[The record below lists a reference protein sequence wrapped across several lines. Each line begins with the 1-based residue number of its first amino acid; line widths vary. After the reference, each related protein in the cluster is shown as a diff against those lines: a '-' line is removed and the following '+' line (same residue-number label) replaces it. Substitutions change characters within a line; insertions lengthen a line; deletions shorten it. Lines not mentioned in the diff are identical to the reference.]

1 MDEAD
6 YRLKKLED
14 EKKEKMRQKKEQD
27 MIKRMDRD
35 RQIQSAVEL
44 KQK

>member
-14 EKKEKMRQKKEQD
+14 EKKEKMKQKKE
-27 MIKRMDRD
+27 
-35 RQIQSAVEL
+35 
-44 KQK
+44 

>member
-14 EKKEKMRQKKEQD
+14 EKREKQRLKKEQD
-27 MIKRMDRD
+27 MLKKMDRD
-35 RQIQSAVEL
+35 R
-44 KQK
+44 